1 MTKPSGESQIRTHNV
16 EPNSLEWQSAQVI
29 QFEPGHQ
36 IEYLVKIS
44 FKAEI
49 FGTFRQTIVFSFG
62 LEPYLRRDVSVEVK
76 PEVKTSE
83 DGKKNLIKVHI
94 Y

>member
-1 MTKPSGESQIRTHNV
+1 MTKPSGEAQIRTHNV

-36 IEYLVKIS
+36 VEYLVKIS

-76 PEVKTSE
+76 PEVKSSE
-83 DGKKNLIKVHI
+83 DGNFFFKVHVF
-94 Y
+94 